1 MAPGVNNMDSLHN
14 MPARAPT
21 ATVAIGIVGLGR
33 MGKRHAK
40 TLMYRAPS
48 AKLVAVCT
56 IAAAELAW
64 ARDFFGRGSGVAVYD
79 SYDAMLEHAGL
90 EAVWVATSTDLHAV
104 QANAAIAKGLHVLC
118 EKPLSTSI
126 EEAQSVVDAAN
137 ANPHLKV
144 MAGYSRRF
152 DASYR
157 DAKAK
162 IDAGAI
168 GTPFMVRSQ
177 TGDLRDDTGFFVR
190 YAARNGAVFVDCSIH
205 DVDLTLWFLGED
217 LVPKTVFAIGALTHH
232 PELARSR
239 DVDNG
244 VAVVEFWGSK
254 MAYYAASRTQA
265 HGQDVATEIVGT
277 HGKVM
282 VNVIPRINH
291 VQIASATG
299 ISHEAPPEYWER
311 FEDAFATEANE
322 FVDAILDDK
331 PVPVPMRLGVKGMR
345 IAWALQ
351 HALWS
356 NRSLHFDRDGNRID
370 APAPAGE
377 DVEN

>member
-21 ATVAIGIVGLGR
+21 KTVSIGVVGLGR

-40 TLMYRAPS
+40 TLLYRTPT

-56 IAAAELAW
+56 ISEVELAW
-64 ARDFFGRGSGVAVYD
+64 AREFFAPGSGVTVYD
-79 SYDAMLEHAGL
+79 SYDKMLQHQGL
-90 EAVWVATSTDLHAV
+90 EAVWVSTSTDLHAP

-118 EKPLSTSI
+118 EKPLSTSL
-126 EEAQSVVDAAN
+126 EDAQSVVDAAE

-157 DAKAK
+157 EAKAK
-162 IDAGAI
+162 IEAGAI

-190 YAARNGAVFVDCSIH
+190 YAAKNGAVFVDCSIH
-205 DVDLTLWFLGED
+205 DIDLTMWFLGDD
-217 LVPKTVFAIGALTHH
+217 LVPKTVFAIGTLTHH
-232 PELARSR
+232 PELAQSR

-244 VAVVEFWGSK
+244 IGVVEFWGGK
-254 MAYYAASRTQA
+254 MAYYYCSRTQA
-265 HGQDVATEIVGT
+265 HGQDVATEIIGT
-277 HGKVM
+277 HGKIM
-282 VNVIPRINH
+282 VNLIPRINH
-291 VQIASATG
+291 IQVASATG
-299 ISHEAPPEYWER
+299 INHEVPPEYWER

-322 FVDAILDDK
+322 FCDSILENK
-331 PVPVPMRLGVKGMR
+331 PVPVPMNLGVKGMK

-351 HALWS
+351 HALWH
-356 NRSLHFDRDGNRID
+356 NKSLHFDRNGNQIDG
-370 APAPAGE
+370 PA
-377 DVEN
+377 EN